1 MSVIGSYQTTSPSR
15 VDTKSRFFNRE
26 LSWLEFNQRVLEEA
40 QDPSTPL
47 LERVKF
53 LAITSTN
60 LDEFF
65 MVRVGGLQMLR
76 DQGFSKPDPSGMTP
90 DEQLQAIARRCQK
103 MVADQYACFLNEVE
117 PKLAQE
123 NIHRLGPETATEA
136 QRRVVEQLFL
146 EEISAVYTP
155 MAVRSPDDFPLLP
168 NLTLNVCVRLAS
180 AAGESQPRYAV
191 IPLGRSPQRFLSLP
205 AHTGY
210 TYVLLE
216 DAVKMLAP
224 KLFGGEVVE
233 ECATFRITRNADL
246 AIQEDQAAD
255 LLAEM
260 EEVLNARKVSPCV
273 RLEVD
278 AAASP
283 GLCRF
288 LQDCLTVRD
297 EDLMRVPGPLDLGA
311 FHRVAELPGYDHLRY
326 PPWPPK
332 PSPRVDPRM
341 SIFDNLARGPVLLF
355 HPYESF
361 EPIVRL
367 LEEAADDPNVL
378 AIKQTLYRTSRDSP
392 IVAALCRAAEKG
404 KSVTAIVELKARFD
418 EERNIEWARNLEQA
432 SVQVIYGIKR
442 LKTHAKLCIIVR
454 RERQGIQRYL
464 HFGTGN
470 YNEITARIY
479 SDVSYLT
486 TDEELG
492 AEASSFFHAICGYSQ
507 PPEFRKLQAAPLGL
521 REKLLEMIEG
531 ETHRKRQGQKAAIMA
546 KLNALVDP
554 EIIDALYAASQAG
567 VKVQLNVRGICCLRP
582 GVKGLSENITV
593 ISIVDRFLEH
603 SRIVYF
609 YHGGDERVYISSA
622 DWMPRNFDGRIELL
636 VPVEDAP
643 SRRRLIHV
651 LKTYFRDTVKA
662 RMLLPDGTYVPVR
675 PRGKR
680 RPCRSQEALYWE
692 ACEAV
697 RRIEKSRR
705 VTFEPFR
712 ADEPI

>member
-1 MSVIGSYQTTSPSR
+1 
-15 VDTKSRFFNRE
+15 
-26 LSWLEFNQRVLEEA
+26 
-40 QDPSTPL
+40 
-47 LERVKF
+47 
-53 LAITSTN
+53 
-60 LDEFF
+60 
-65 MVRVGGLQMLR
+65 
-76 DQGFSKPDPSGMTP
+76 
-90 DEQLQAIARRCQK
+90 
-103 MVADQYACFLNEVE
+103 
-117 PKLAQE
+117 
-123 NIHRLGPETATEA
+123 
-136 QRRVVEQLFL
+136 
-146 EEISAVYTP
+146 
-155 MAVRSPDDFPLLP
+155 
-168 NLTLNVCVRLAS
+168 
-180 AAGESQPRYAV
+180 
-191 IPLGRSPQRFLSLP
+191 
-205 AHTGY
+205 
-210 TYVLLE
+210 
-216 DAVKMLAP
+216 
-224 KLFGGEVVE
+224 
-233 ECATFRITRNADL
+233 
-246 AIQEDQAAD
+246 
-255 LLAEM
+255 
-260 EEVLNARKVSPCV
+260 
-273 RLEVD
+273 
-278 AAASP
+278 
-283 GLCRF
+283 
-288 LQDCLTVRD
+288 
-297 EDLMRVPGPLDLGA
+297 
-311 FHRVAELPGYDHLRY
+311 
-326 PPWPPK
+326 
-332 PSPRVDPRM
+332 
-341 SIFDNLARGPVLLF
+341 
-355 HPYESF
+355 
-361 EPIVRL
+361 
-367 LEEAADDPNVL
+367 
-378 AIKQTLYRTSRDSP
+378 
-392 IVAALCRAAEKG
+392 
-404 KSVTAIVELKARFD
+404 
-418 EERNIEWARNLEQA
+418 
-432 SVQVIYGIKR
+432 
-442 LKTHAKLCIIVR
+442 LCIIVR